1 MNENKLTWEQLRD
14 LLMQYNK
21 IHNEAG
27 YLYTFKPLYAVAV
40 FSADNWP
47 DKDYPLE
54 SRSYKFSCDNKAFH
68 SYCGGYSCFASS
80 LDGSTRGPYKVRL
93 EGGLLLSSLIH
104 L

>member
-1 MNENKLTWEQLRD
+1 MLNSHSEQKVYNEQIT
-14 LLMQYNK
+14 
-21 IHNEAG
+21 HNEAG

-80 LDGSTRGPYKVRL
+80 LDGSDPRVDLTKYDWKVDYCY
-93 EGGLLLSSLIH
+93 LL
-104 L
+104 